1 MVLRSYE
8 TSFSKY
14 PAVNMPLIKVASGVV
29 NQTPMAWK
37 TNQDHIIGAIQRARD
52 ENVSILCLPELCI
65 TGYSCEDYFFAKDLT
80 DQAERSLLEILPS
93 TGGMIVSVG
102 LPVRH
107 NNRLYNAACL
117 MVNKQILGFYCKQ
130 NLANNGV
137 HYETR
142 WFHAWPAGVVENI
155 EIGELSYPIGDVIF
169 ELSGRD
175 AEQIRLAFEIC
186 EDAWVPNRPG
196 RRHYERGVDVI
207 LNPSASHF
215 AFHKFLTRERLVLD
229 GSRSFGC
236 SYIYTNLLGN
246 EAGRIVFDGDAMIA
260 SNGELLV
267 SSPRFSYED
276 FLVTTAVIDTDLTR
290 LNQIQNR
297 TQLTKD
303 KTWLVKGRYDF
314 PELLPVP
321 QQVAE
326 LEAFEK
332 GGALKEEEFARAV
345 CLGLFDYL
353 RKSRSNGFTISLSG
367 GADSCACTAL
377 CGLMIRLADE
387 SIGMKRFKEKLSYIK
402 AIQSAKTEEDLA
414 LALIHNIYQGTENSS
429 EDTLE
434 SARSLAESIGSTFY
448 NININGLVE
457 TYKKLIEEQIGRSLT
472 WEQDDIALQN
482 IQARVRA
489 PGVWLLT
496 NLSNHLLLATS
507 NRSEA
512 AVGYATMD
520 GDTSGSISPLAGID
534 KHYLRQWLR
543 WLETVGCDVKGKHI
557 RIEGLKKVNQ
567 LQPTAEL
574 RPLERSQTDEA
585 DLMPYD
591 FLNLLERH
599 AIRDRKSPVESFK
612 NMQITFKGIYSDDQI
627 HRWTERFFKL
637 WSRNQWKRERY
648 APSFHLD
655 DLNLDP
661 RSWCRFP
668 ILSGGF
674 EKELEELGAYVR
686 GTVKQNG
693 RKRIG
698 F

>member
-1 MVLRSYE
+1 MVLQSHK
-8 TSFSKY
+8 TSFLKY
-14 PAVNMPLIKVASGVV
+14 PAVIMPLIKVASGVV

-37 TNQDHIIGAIQRARD
+37 SNQDHILGAIQQARD

-65 TGYSCEDYFFAKDLT
+65 TGYSCEDYFFARDLT
-80 DQAERSLLEILPS
+80 DQAERSLLEILPA

-169 ELSGRD
+169 ELSGRS

-186 EDAWVPNRPG
+186 EDAWVSNRPG
-196 RRHYERGVDVI
+196 RRHYEKGVDVI

-246 EAGRIVFDGDAMIA
+246 EAGRIIFDGDAMIA

-303 KTWLVKGRYDF
+303 KTWLVKARYDF

-387 SIGMKRFKEKLSYIK
+387 SIGMDRFKEKLSYIK
-402 AIQSAKTEEDLA
+402 SIQTAKTEQDLA

-457 TYKKLIEEQIGRSLT
+457 TYKKLIEDQIGRPLT

-543 WLETVGCDVKGKHI
+543 WLEVVGCDVKGKHI
-557 RIEGLKKVNQ
+557 RIEGLKKVNT

-574 RPLERSQTDEA
+574 RPLERNQTDEA

-599 AIRDRKSPVESFK
+599 AIRDRKSPVECFK
-612 NMQITFKGIYSDDQI
+612 NMQITFKGMYSDGQI

-674 EKELEELGAYVR
+674 EQELEELAAYVK
-686 GTVKQNG
+686 GTLTQNG